1 MKRGRVR
8 LGTLTALALF
18 ATFLGGSTARAQ
30 DIDCQRGDLEV
41 MRLVF
46 EGNHAFTDADLAKTI
61 VTTPSAWARRYLH
74 LPFTV
79 KHCLD
84 RSELPND
91 RARLI
96 IFYRRRGYPKATV
109 DTAVKLLAPGAV
121 EVKFTINE
129 GPPMILKSFVIQGLD
144 SVPER
149 TRITRGLAVRV
160 GGRFDRFVIDAATD
174 TVRARLHNNGYPRA
188 DAVNHFHDQ
197 RQHAECVGHRSRDS
211 RNAGQYRSDQNRCNA
226 AGKQIAAD
234 TDQRGAPHHGARF
247 GRLFRE
253 NEVVD
258 AQRALYQTEAYQH
271 VSITPDSGS
280 DSLVTLY
287 VNLAE
292 AAMHAARVG
301 AGYGTLDCFRV
312 TGEYTDYNFLNGARR
327 LDVNTR
333 VSKIGIGR
341 PLNGFS
347 GLCPT
352 AKNDVFSNLLSYYMG
367 ATFRQPVIF
376 GLRTVPTL
384 TLYTQSVSE
393 YNAYRRTTA
402 IGGVA
407 SVVWRATT
415 RTPVNLSYSMDLGRT
430 EAQPALFC
438 AVFNLC
444 DAEER
449 QRIEKTQRLAIL
461 SLAATRDNSN
471 NVLSPTRGS
480 IIRVEARHSSPVI
493 LSDTALQFNKFVG
506 DASRYINAGGGNVL
520 ALRIR
525 GGVVYGRTL
534 GSATGFIPPSER
546 LYAGGPNTVRG
557 FAQNELGSAIYIAPT
572 FQQVLPAESGRPDTL
587 VKDTTG
593 VLGRVVPVG
602 GNSLVVA
609 NVELRLRSPVLP
621 ELLQLTLFTD
631 AGEVWNRGST
641 AALEWSQAEDHARR
655 SGDGVLAGGSG
666 ARGDRIQP
674 VSSPSRSVVLRGDG
688 QGGRTALRQSGQ
700 PAADALQ
707 RGCAAGE
714 RDHHAGPGYQCA
726 VLPGLVRAAEGEQLQ
741 KPSHVQLRDRPG
753 VLASDDSP
761 PPHRSRER
769 HQSWWGSD

>member
-1 MKRGRVR
+1 MTRGRVR
-8 LGTLTALALF
+8 LGTLTALALL

-79 KHCLD
+79 KHSLD

-96 IFYRRRGYPKATV
+96 IFYRRRGYPRVIV
-109 DTAVKLLAPGAV
+109 DIAVKLLAPGAV

-160 GGRFDRFVIDAATD
+160 GGRFDRFLIDAATD

-188 DAVNHFHDQ
+188 DAVNHFMI
-197 RQHAECVGHRSRDS
+197 SDS
-211 RNAGQYRSDQNRCNA
+211 TLSAWDTVTATPGTRANIGAIKIDVTPQ
-226 AGKQIAAD
+226 GKKSQQIPTSVVRRIMGLD
-234 TDQRGAPHHGARF
+234 S

-280 DSLVTLY
+280 DSLVTLS

-301 AGYGTLDCFRV
+301 AGYGTLDCFHV

-367 ATFRQPVIF
+367 ATFRQPVLF

-402 IGGVA
+402 IGWVMRLA
-407 SVVWRATT
+407 RARNERVMMCAYRAT
-415 RTPVNLSYSMDLGRT
+415 R
-430 EAQPALFC
+430 
-438 AVFNLC
+438 
-444 DAEER
+444 
-449 QRIEKTQRLAIL
+449 
-461 SLAATRDNSN
+461 
-471 NVLSPTRGS
+471 
-480 IIRVEARHSSPVI
+480 
-493 LSDTALQFNKFVG
+493 
-506 DASRYINAGGGNVL
+506 
-520 ALRIR
+520 
-525 GGVVYGRTL
+525 
-534 GSATGFIPPSER
+534 
-546 LYAGGPNTVRG
+546 
-557 FAQNELGSAIYIAPT
+557 
-572 FQQVLPAESGRPDTL
+572 
-587 VKDTTG
+587 
-593 VLGRVVPVG
+593 
-602 GNSLVVA
+602 
-609 NVELRLRSPVLP
+609 
-621 ELLQLTLFTD
+621 
-631 AGEVWNRGST
+631 
-641 AALEWSQAEDHARR
+641 
-655 SGDGVLAGGSG
+655 
-666 ARGDRIQP
+666 
-674 VSSPSRSVVLRGDG
+674 
-688 QGGRTALRQSGQ
+688 
-700 PAADALQ
+700 
-707 RGCAAGE
+707 
-714 RDHHAGPGYQCA
+714 GPG
-726 VLPGLVRAAEGEQLQ
+726 LQ
-741 KPSHVQLRDRPG
+741 
-753 VLASDDSP
+753 
-761 PPHRSRER
+761 
-769 HQSWWGSD
+769 QS